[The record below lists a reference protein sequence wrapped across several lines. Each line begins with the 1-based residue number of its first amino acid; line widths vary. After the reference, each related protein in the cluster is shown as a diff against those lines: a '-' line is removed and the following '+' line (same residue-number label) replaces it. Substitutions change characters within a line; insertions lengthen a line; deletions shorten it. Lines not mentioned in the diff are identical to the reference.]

1 MLHVEFWMASHFPII
16 MDGEADH
23 TSRLSP
29 AKNPSIFKNVT
40 FLTFGVASPPRA
52 TASPHSPLSFFFESQ
67 FLVRLIIIRAHRDE
81 GIGPPARPGPDFASL
96 NATGLS
102 CPRGASAAESA
113 SESRSRRTVVWAS
126 VRRLAPYGAKCGN

>member
-52 TASPHSPLSFFFESQ
+52 TASPHSPSPFF
-67 FLVRLIIIRAHRDE
+67 RIPI
-81 GIGPPARPGPDFASL
+81 
-96 NATGLS
+96 S
-102 CPRGASAAESA
+102 CQI
-113 SESRSRRTVVWAS
+113 
-126 VRRLAPYGAKCGN
+126 NHH

>member
-52 TASPHSPLSFFFESQ
+52 AASPHSPSPSFSNPNFLS
-67 FLVRLIIIRAHRDE
+67 D
-81 GIGPPARPGPDFASL
+81 
-96 NATGLS
+96 
-102 CPRGASAAESA
+102 
-113 SESRSRRTVVWAS
+113 
-126 VRRLAPYGAKCGN
+126 